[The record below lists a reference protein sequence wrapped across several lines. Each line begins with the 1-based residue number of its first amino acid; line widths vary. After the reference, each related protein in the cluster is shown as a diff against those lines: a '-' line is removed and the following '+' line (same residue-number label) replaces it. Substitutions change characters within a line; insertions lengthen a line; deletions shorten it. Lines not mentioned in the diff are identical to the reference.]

1 MICDFLFFIFEGGRA
16 ENRPKALRCSG
27 DSPRKFVFDWWGAKK
42 HPNALRCSDVSPCEL
57 CLIGGGAKR
66 HPNALRCSDVS
77 PRELCLI
84 GGARRD
90 IRTRFAVRMSLR
102 RGCADFCKALQGR

>member
-42 HPNALRCSDVSPCEL
+42 HPNALRCSDVSP
-57 CLIGGGAKR
+57 
-66 HPNALRCSDVS
+66 
-77 PRELCLI
+77 RELCLI